1 MKKFDIDGSIHPE
14 DFAKNRNTKSLS
26 KIVEQKA
33 KELLQSNSSVQ
44 KEMKKS
50 GEEVGKTAVK
60 SFGEGFEKGLSTLP
74 KEIKKAYEEVKK
86 INKNNFADI
95 SFDTKPIEKGFKKS
109 TEELSSMVQQ
119 YQESALKTIQDF
131 RGIIEDSINEL
142 GNLSTKPSNTNGLDE
157 TIANHV
163 GRIQNS
169 IEAIKNIKNERDAVI
184 NSFKKAKAD
193 GINKTSL
200 DKMEQIKFPS
210 LPQVSKANKELDKYT
225 MSADNCAKALAGLMD
240 KINEYG
246 KLSYTAEVGKD
257 VQGLISRMKAINEVS
272 KLTDEQNRTMFDAMG
287 TLSKITGA
295 INSQEYNAELGK
307 LAEDVSKLN
316 TAVNTNAMTE
326 PMIQIIDEQQA
337 ERVNNLTESLKRCNE
352 AANPFINKKTKNAW
366 LGKNENTYN
375 TSRGLENLA
384 EAVKEFVSVSASGD
398 MDEALDKYQKLVYVT
413 NNIKAKNTDVGRVL
427 SENGF
432 QGLDIDN
439 ILDNLLDQ
447 YDKNIEL
454 LKQFEVKGVEK
465 EKYNYDSSGLS
476 QMKQD
481 IQDII
486 TLFNKVGD
494 NSRLLEY
501 IAEASNDLDGFKQ
514 KVKDIATSFNDSN
527 SDRSKKVMAGKLID
541 ANYAYKA
548 VDPKQRL
555 VSKTKDSTEEAMKIL
570 GLNKSKFESDVEKL
584 TEELKRVYAEEIQ
597 DSVNRLNN
605 SLGSKIANE
614 VISRS
619 NKSTDVKVTPEAV
632 LTGIQKSQ
640 DKSVKEDLG
649 RLDEYLIKNKEIIEA
664 QKEQETS
671 TKQLLEQ
678 KRELE
683 GRKNSMIDENSIQ
696 SITNFIKTVESLSS
710 GIGETDQQLVDLIS
724 NIREFNEAVS
734 QTYNDEKVGT
744 ITGFG
749 SLSLENK
756 AESLKDRR
764 KQLVGNKIT
773 AIGEELNTINSE
785 LNGSDLTVE
794 RLEELTTKVN
804 NLKDAFNGLLGV
816 YRESGAVA
824 NASVNTIYNRVE
836 SSLSIMPRK
845 IDKKRGE
852 LLNSDET
859 TQQSPA
865 VEQIKEQ
872 ETAIDNVT
880 EAIQRQNEELQ
891 KLYETHKKN
900 GIETSGYEKYV
911 TNRISNSK
919 SVTNSLE
926 DIMGI
931 ETTQL
936 SSQDELSLFIKDYVY
951 NFVRGI
957 QKEMQGS
964 VEGDSVDVDYSKIIN
979 EAINSIIG
987 EKINSILTNFK
998 PTKNDAPIDID
1009 EAFKSL
1015 DSVVEIINVLS
1026 KFGVDFSKKVPNIE
1040 ELESTIQ
1047 SLKGSA
1053 RLGHFRYEQ
1062 GALSQQESAQSNKET
1077 ARESQKVIEQ
1087 KQEEAKAHNKNTE
1100 AISKEQKAI
1109 EAYVNA
1115 MKKMQG
1121 DSFNEAEV
1129 RALAQDKLNKIKSGD
1144 VESLMGTFTN
1154 GNKASNDML
1163 KIMTGMPVNNQKNR
1177 DNALRSL
1184 NEEVYD
1190 QIIEMRENEKRLEE
1204 EANSFTGKWKQFEES
1219 IIGTN
1224 YWSNET
1230 AMNKGKIAKAFE
1242 EYGETAKEGLDYINK
1257 LWLSGQADPSKYSG
1271 EVGSY
1276 LSMLNDQAEAAKD
1289 YKNVKAGDFNVESL
1303 FDFGGTT
1310 NHTEET
1316 AQVLRNEAEAWD
1328 QLITRKR
1335 EAYGLSNPD
1344 VQQEEISSHE
1354 ANAEAIRKENE
1365 EIQKQI
1371 EECEYIIKV
1380 QNQWKSLTNIVD
1392 RDFTTGGKK
1401 EAIDQLRSWTRS
1413 LTDFRQREPQ
1423 FQDRDTRDH
1432 INIGWYKAYE
1442 EAKNQKVANK
1452 WLSSYSTDIQ
1462 EFDYKESLDRFVEQ
1476 REFAIKTIEE
1486 QNQKIVELNKQL
1498 ADNMARLGNGTNSK
1512 PQAADK
1518 TQQEAEAHVENAQ
1531 VLNEE
1536 AKAWENL
1543 ARAEE
1548 DEKVIRITSSS
1559 PLTDE
1564 ENVNIINQMAE
1575 AQQKLVEA
1583 KQSTAS
1589 TQQSLPQRS
1598 DGQLTLLEE
1607 EIEAEQKLEE
1617 QVKRTTEAW
1626 NNQSNTVGQIS
1637 IDEYLSSIS
1646 NAQQQS
1652 AINEAAKRNQEMRDY
1667 NGFGKAGQ
1675 SGIPVNNIPLSEVEK
1690 EVELEKELG
1699 QEAQKTSEWITEG
1712 ADKIA
1717 NSLNN
1722 TKNSVFG
1729 TKQSFEGLNEVIEKL
1744 IGTET
1749 GLAVYGGRAADVIK
1763 RLGDEASKNFDAS
1776 GIEEAKILI
1785 TELESKLTDVKNKIA
1800 ENNAIT
1806 PSKLISDYGKSGIS
1820 VSEDDMKP
1828 VMDSIRAENEKLIA
1842 KQSSLENELAEV
1854 MKMLS
1859 LYNQEKT
1866 EAWASAIRGMFGGG
1880 ELTQT
1885 AQGFTQIEQAA
1896 NGASKAI
1903 EEAGRKLIE
1912 MKNEYRKPFDLDGYL
1927 YSEYAK
1933 SQKSY
1938 ALTTKDSNRD
1948 YAKEAYNNV
1957 SSITN
1962 ALNGNKSVVTVNE
1975 DGIVESIERVIE
1987 AERKETEVVNE
1998 VTKAHEKK
2006 SESAKGSSNYEQK
2019 EIDKA
2024 TQALNEYI
2032 NAYKVYTNA
2041 RINQDKVLKAGYAN
2055 DDRKVTAADEAYL
2068 ASEAVLNQ
2076 KKAVID
2082 AINKGLAE
2090 ELKITE
2096 QIVRAEEKEDSRY
2109 NKAVNITNEANAVK
2123 TLERQY
2129 DILTNKLNAYQT
2141 EAMATPKINLFGEN
2155 IREADRQLNN
2165 IGQLLTRLGTE
2176 SGNDFIKTAQEIRK
2190 AYEPVQK
2197 IFAELGGVKNSAYNI
2212 YNQTGANAGQADTI
2226 YGMGKG
2232 NTFNEAKEGM
2242 QEYIKAVDGYVQGSM
2257 VISDTNKQITYSV
2270 KEEDGVLRK
2279 CIATWNETTGVMRT
2293 NQKVA
2298 QKQASSWDKMSEAFK
2313 GRMRGLVTYFTM
2325 YTSAFML
2332 ISKIKEGIGYVKEL
2346 NTAITEMQLVT
2357 GKTDSQMAQFSKDVQ
2372 DVANSVASTN
2382 TEITK
2387 SSTNWARLG
2396 YSMQD
2401 SLQLAK
2407 ASAMYA
2413 SVGFTDT
2420 ETATSALTSVLQAFY
2435 NGVND
2440 VGSAA
2445 ESAVDKFVK
2454 IGNTFAITS
2463 AELGE
2468 GLQESASAIVAAG
2481 GSIDEAIAL
2490 TTAGE

>member
-74 KEIKKAYEEVKK
+74 KEVKKAYEEVKK
-86 INKNNFADI
+86 INKNNFANI

-163 GRIQNS
+163 GRIQDS
-169 IEAIKNIKNERDAVI
+169 IETIKNIKNERDAVI

-193 GINKTSL
+193 GVNKTSL

-210 LPQVSKANKELDKYT
+210 LPQVSKANKELDKYA
-225 MSADNCAKALAGLMD
+225 MSADNCAKALSGLMN

-326 PMIQIIDEQQA
+326 PMIQIIDEQQT

-447 YDKNIEL
+447 YDKNMEL

-555 VSKTKDSTEEAMKIL
+555 VSGTGESTKEAMKIL
-570 GLNKSKFESDVEKL
+570 GFNKSKFEPDVEKL
-584 TEELKRVYAEEIQ
+584 TEELKKVYAEEIQ

-614 VISRS
+614 VIGRS
-619 NKSTDVKVTPEAV
+619 NKSTDVKVTPEQV
-632 LTGIQKSQ
+632 LTGVKKTQ
-640 DKSVKEDLG
+640 DKTVKEDLD
-649 RLDEYLIKNKEIIEA
+649 RLDEYLIKNKEISEEKRK
-664 QKEQETS
+664 QVEFQETS

-678 KRELE
+678 KRGLE
-683 GRKNSMIDENSIQ
+683 ERKNSMIDENSIQ

-724 NIREFNEAVS
+724 NIREFNEAIS
-734 QTYNDEKVGT
+734 QTHNDEKVGT

-773 AIGEELNTINSE
+773 AIGEELNAINSE
-785 LNGSDLTVE
+785 LNDSDLTVE
-794 RLEELTTKVN
+794 KLEELTTKVKK
-804 NLKDAFNGLLGV
+804 LKNDFNGLSGD
-816 YRESGAVA
+816 YKESGAVA

-852 LLNSDET
+852 LLNSEQSQTQQKKENETKPVTVDPKTKEYVGVLKELRESYISLADAKENLKEVEKGSIEEVDARAKIEELNKYIIDLTNNYKELFVVMNNGSKLKVDIGEEFNNGTLAETIESILLKSNNIKSIGLSSFDET
-859 TQQSPA
+859 TQQSHV

-872 ETAIDNVT
+872 AETV
-880 EAIQRQNEELQ
+880 
-891 KLYETHKKN
+891 
-900 GIETSGYEKYV
+900 
-911 TNRISNSK
+911 
-919 SVTNSLE
+919 
-926 DIMGI
+926 
-931 ETTQL
+931 
-936 SSQDELSLFIKDYVY
+936 
-951 NFVRGI
+951 
-957 QKEMQGS
+957 
-964 VEGDSVDVDYSKIIN
+964 
-979 EAINSIIG
+979 
-987 EKINSILTNFK
+987 
-998 PTKNDAPIDID
+998 
-1009 EAFKSL
+1009 
-1015 DSVVEIINVLS
+1015 
-1026 KFGVDFSKKVPNIE
+1026 
-1040 ELESTIQ
+1040 
-1047 SLKGSA
+1047 
-1053 RLGHFRYEQ
+1053 
-1062 GALSQQESAQSNKET
+1062 
-1077 ARESQKVIEQ
+1077 RESQKVTEQ
-1087 KQEEAKAHNKNTE
+1087 KQEETEAHNKNTE

-1121 DSFNEAEV
+1121 DNFNEAEV
-1129 RALAQDKLNKIKSGD
+1129 RALAQDKLNKIKAGD
-1144 VESLMGTFTN
+1144 IESLMGTFTN
-1154 GNKASNDML
+1154 GNKASNAML
-1163 KIMTGMPVNNQKNR
+1163 KVMTGMPVNNQENR

-1190 QIIEMRENEKRLEE
+1190 QIIEMRENEKRLEQ

-1224 YWSNET
+1224 HWANET
-1230 AMNKGKIAKAFE
+1230 AMNKGKIVKAFE

-1271 EVGSY
+1271 EVGFY
-1276 LSMLNDQAEAAKD
+1276 LNMLNDQADTAKD
-1289 YKNVKAGDFNVESL
+1289 YKNAKAGDLNVESL
-1303 FDFGGTT
+1303 FELSGVTK
-1310 NHTEET
+1310 HTEET
-1316 AQVLRNEAEAWD
+1316 AQTLRKEAEAWD

-1335 EAYGLSNPD
+1335 EAYGLGKTD
-1344 VQQEEISSHE
+1344 IHQEEVKSHE
-1354 ANAEAIRKENE
+1354 ANTEAIRKENE

-1392 RDFTTGGKK
+1392 RDFTTDGKK

-1486 QNQKIVELNKQL
+1486 QNQKIAELNKQL

-1512 PQAADK
+1512 TQVANQI
-1518 TQQEAEAHVENAQ
+1518 QQEAESHVENAQ
-1531 VLNEE
+1531 VINEE

-1548 DEKVIRITSSS
+1548 DEKAIRTISST
-1559 PLTDE
+1559 PYTDK
-1564 ENVNIINQMAE
+1564 ENVDIINQMAE

-1617 QVKRTTEAW
+1617 QVKRTTESW
-1626 NNQSNTVGQIS
+1626 NNQSNTVGGQIS

-1646 NAQQQS
+1646 NTQQQS

-1806 PSKLISDYGKSGIS
+1806 PSKLISNYGKSGIS

-1912 MKNEYRKPFDLDGYL
+1912 MKNGYRKPFDLDGYL

-1962 ALNGNKSVVTVNE
+1962 ALNGNKTVVTVNE

-1998 VTKAHEKK
+1998 ATKAHEKK
-2006 SESAKGSSNYEQK
+2006 SESAKGYSNYEQK
-2019 EIDKA
+2019 EIDRA

-2076 KKAVID
+2076 KKAAID

-2096 QIVRAEEKEDSRY
+2096 QITRAEEKEDTRY

-2141 EAMATPKINLFGEN
+2141 EAMTTPKINLFGEN

-2197 IFAELGGVKNSAYNI
+2197 IFAELGGVKNSAYNV
-2212 YNQTGANAGQADTI
+2212 YNQTGTNAGQADTI

-2242 QEYIKAVDGYVQGSM
+2242 QEYIRAVDGYVQGSM
-2257 VISDTNKQITYSV
+2257 VVSDTNKQITYSV

-2382 TEITK
+2382 TEIVN
-2387 SSTNWARLG
+2387 SSVDWSRLG

-2454 IGNTFAITS
+2454 IGNNFAITS

-2481 GSIDEAIAL
+2481 KQYCLNIQKCILRIHLIARYS
-2490 TTAGE
+2490 

>member
-1 MKKFDIDGSIHPE
+1 MGKKVEFDGALDPNKLQANTQMLNKYLE
-14 DFAKNRNTKSLS
+14 TKTKSGS
-26 KIVEQKA
+26 NTQRQA
-33 KELLQSNSSVQ
+33 KKTGEKLGEATVNSVS
-44 KEMKKS
+44 
-50 GEEVGKTAVK
+50 
-60 SFGEGFEKGLSTLP
+60 EGFKKGLSKLSDKLGKDFNEAYNKAITINGNNFKKIDFNTDSIEKGFGTGVKDLSDR
-74 KEIKKAYEEVKK
+74 IKKYVATAHETVKELQSTIKEDIESLGNLDGGDSKTMDNYIKRIESNINKINGIKSEKDQYIGSVKKIKDNKK
-86 INKNNFADI
+86 INK
-95 SFDTKPIEKGFKKS
+95 S
-109 TEELSSMVQQ
+109 T
-119 YQESALKTIQDF
+119 
-131 RGIIEDSINEL
+131 
-142 GNLSTKPSNTNGLDE
+142 LDE
-157 TIANHV
+157 LES
-163 GRIQNS
+163 IQVP
-169 IEAIKNIKNERDAVI
+169 K
-184 NSFKKAKAD
+184 
-193 GINKTSL
+193 
-200 DKMEQIKFPS
+200 
-210 LPQVSKANKELDKYT
+210 LPQVFESSRELDKYA
-225 MSADNCAKALAGLMD
+225 MSIDDCTKALTGLID
-240 KINEYG
+240 KVNEYG
-246 KLSYTAEVGKD
+246 KSSHTTKVGKD
-257 VQGLISRMKAINEVS
+257 VQGLISRMKAIRDAS
-272 KLTDEQNRTMFDAMG
+272 GLTDEQSRIMSSAMS
-287 TLSKITGA
+287 TLSKITGT
-295 INSQEYNAELGK
+295 INNIEYNGELGR
-307 LAEDVSKLN
+307 LAEDVKKLN
-316 TAVNTNAMTE
+316 ANENINTNIA
-326 PMIQIIDEQQA
+326 PMLESVDKQQIEYVNQLTDA
-337 ERVNNLTESLKRCNE
+337 LERCKAVE
-352 AANPFINKKTKNAW
+352 NPFNQVSIKNAW
-366 LGKNENTYN
+366 LGKNGNTYN
-375 TSRGLENLA
+375 TSEGLVNLTKA
-384 EAVKEFVSVSASGD
+384 TEQFITAVTSKDGFEKV
-398 MDEALDKYQKLVYVT
+398 LDKYHKLVYVMNEISAT
-413 NNIKAKNTDVGRVL
+413 TDSVKNTL
-427 SENGF
+427 LENGF
-432 QGLDIDN
+432 KGLGVEGINNVFDDLIER
-439 ILDNLLDQ
+439 

-454 LKQFEVKGVEK
+454 LEQLKVKGVDNG
-465 EKYNYDSSGLS
+465 KYNLDNSGLS

-514 KVKDIATSFNDSN
+514 KVKDIATSFNDPKN

-555 VSKTKDSTEEAMKIL
+555 VSGTGGSTKEAMKIL
-570 GLNKSKFESDVEKL
+570 DLNKSKFEPNVEKL

-614 VISRS
+614 VIGRS
-619 NKSTDVKVTPEAV
+619 NKSTDVKVTPEQV
-632 LTGIQKSQ
+632 LTGVKKTQ
-640 DKSVKEDLG
+640 DKTVKEDLG
-649 RLDEYLIKNKEIIEA
+649 KLDEYLSKNKEISEEKRK
-664 QKEQETS
+664 QVEFQEES

-683 GRKNSMIDENSIQ
+683 GRKNSIIDENSIQ

-734 QTYNDEKVGT
+734 QTHNDEKVGT

-749 SLSLENK
+749 SLSLEDK

-773 AIGEELNTINSE
+773 AIGGELNTINSE

-794 RLEELTTKVN
+794 KLEELTTKVKK
-804 NLKDAFNGLLGV
+804 LKKDFKDLSGD
-816 YRESGAVA
+816 YKESGAAV

-852 LLNSDET
+852 LLNSEQSQTQQKKENET
-859 TQQSPA
+859 KPVTVDPKTKEYISVIKELRESYISLADAKDNLKEVEKGSVEEVDARAEIEELNKCIIDLVSNYKELFIVMNDGSKLKLNVGEEFKNGTLSGMLDNILLKSNNIKSIGLSSFGESTQQSHV
-865 VEQIKEQ
+865 VEQVKEQ

-936 SSQDELSLFIKDYVY
+936 SSRDELSLFIKDYVY

-957 QKEMQGS
+957 QKEMRDS
-964 VEGDSVDVDYSKIIN
+964 VEGNSVDVDYSKIIN

-987 EKINSILTNFK
+987 EKINSMLTNFK
-998 PTKNDAPIDID
+998 PTKNDAPIGMD

-1015 DSVVEIINVLS
+1015 DSIVEIINVLG

-1047 SLKGSA
+1047 SLKESA
-1053 RLGHFRYEQ
+1053 RLGHFRSEQ
-1062 GALSQQESAQSNKET
+1062 GSLPQQESAQSNKET

-1087 KQEEAKAHNKNTE
+1087 KQEEAKAHNENTE

-1154 GNKASNDML
+1154 GNKASNAML

-1177 DNALRSL
+1177 DSALRSL
-1184 NEEVYD
+1184 NEELYD

-1204 EANSFTGKWKQFEES
+1204 EANSFAGKWKQFEES

-1224 YWSNET
+1224 YWANET

-1257 LWLSGQADPSKYSG
+1257 LWLSGQADPNNYSG
-1271 EVGSY
+1271 EVGFY
-1276 LSMLNDQAEAAKD
+1276 LNMLNDQAETAKD
-1289 YKNVKAGDFNVESL
+1289 YKNAKAGDLNVESL
-1303 FDFGGTT
+1303 FGFGGTT

-1316 AQVLRNEAEAWD
+1316 AQVLRDEAEAWD

-1344 VQQEEISSHE
+1344 VQQE
-1354 ANAEAIRKENE
+1354 AE
-1365 EIQKQI
+1365 
-1371 EECEYIIKV
+1371 V
-1380 QNQWKSLTNIVD
+1380 
-1392 RDFTTGGKK
+1392 
-1401 EAIDQLRSWTRS
+1401 
-1413 LTDFRQREPQ
+1413 
-1423 FQDRDTRDH
+1423 
-1432 INIGWYKAYE
+1432 
-1442 EAKNQKVANK
+1442 
-1452 WLSSYSTDIQ
+1452 
-1462 EFDYKESLDRFVEQ
+1462 
-1476 REFAIKTIEE
+1476 
-1486 QNQKIVELNKQL
+1486 
-1498 ADNMARLGNGTNSK
+1498 
-1512 PQAADK
+1512 
-1518 TQQEAEAHVENAQ
+1518 HVENAQ

-1543 ARAEE
+1543 ARVEE
-1548 DEKVIRITSSS
+1548 DEKAIRTTSSS

-1564 ENVNIINQMAE
+1564 ENINILNQMAK
-1575 AQQKLVEA
+1575 AQERLVEA

-1598 DGQLTLLEE
+1598 DGQLTLLKE

-1617 QVKRTTEAW
+1617 QIKRTTEEL
-1626 NNQSNTVGQIS
+1626 NNQSNAVGGQIS

-1646 NAQQQS
+1646 NTQQQS
-1652 AINEAAKRNQEMRDY
+1652 AINEAAKRKQEMRDY

-1675 SGIPVNNIPLSEVEK
+1675 SGIPVNNIPLAEVEK

-1699 QEAQKTSEWITEG
+1699 QEAQKTAEWITEG
-1712 ADKIA
+1712 ANKIA

-1763 RLGDEASKNFDAS
+1763 KLGDEASKNFNAS
-1776 GIEEAKILI
+1776 GIEEAKVLI

-1806 PSKLISDYGKSGIS
+1806 PSKLISDYSKSG
-1820 VSEDDMKP
+1820 
-1828 VMDSIRAENEKLIA
+1828 
-1842 KQSSLENELAEV
+1842 
-1854 MKMLS
+1854 
-1859 LYNQEKT
+1859 
-1866 EAWASAIRGMFGGG
+1866 
-1880 ELTQT
+1880 
-1885 AQGFTQIEQAA
+1885 
-1896 NGASKAI
+1896 
-1903 EEAGRKLIE
+1903 
-1912 MKNEYRKPFDLDGYL
+1912 
-1927 YSEYAK
+1927 
-1933 SQKSY
+1933 
-1938 ALTTKDSNRD
+1938 
-1948 YAKEAYNNV
+1948 
-1957 SSITN
+1957 
-1962 ALNGNKSVVTVNE
+1962 
-1975 DGIVESIERVIE
+1975 ERVIK
-1987 AERKETEVVNE
+1987 AEQRETEAVNE
-1998 VTKAHEKK
+1998 VAKAHEKK

-2076 KKAVID
+2076 KKAAID

-2096 QIVRAEEKEDSRY
+2096 QIARAEEKEDTRY

-2197 IFAELGGVKNSAYNI
+2197 IFAELGGVKNSAYNV
-2212 YNQTGANAGQADTI
+2212 YNQTGANAGQAQNISGVD
-2226 YGMGKG
+2226 KG
-2232 NTFNEAKEGM
+2232 ASFNEAKESM
-2242 QEYIKAVDGYVQGSM
+2242 QEYIRAVDGYVQGSM
-2257 VISDTNKQITYSV
+2257 VVSDTNKQITYSV

-2332 ISKIKEGIGYVKEL
+2332 ISKIKEGIGYIKEL
-2346 NTAITEMQLVT
+2346 NTAITEMQVVT

-2413 SVGFTDT
+2413 NVGFTDT

-2445 ESAVDKFVK
+2445 EGAVDKFVK
-2454 IGNTFAITS
+2454 IGNNFAITS

>member
-1 MKKFDIDGSIHPE
+1 
-14 DFAKNRNTKSLS
+14 
-26 KIVEQKA
+26 
-33 KELLQSNSSVQ
+33 
-44 KEMKKS
+44 
-50 GEEVGKTAVK
+50 
-60 SFGEGFEKGLSTLP
+60 
-74 KEIKKAYEEVKK
+74 
-86 INKNNFADI
+86 
-95 SFDTKPIEKGFKKS
+95 
-109 TEELSSMVQQ
+109 
-119 YQESALKTIQDF
+119 
-131 RGIIEDSINEL
+131 
-142 GNLSTKPSNTNGLDE
+142 
-157 TIANHV
+157 
-163 GRIQNS
+163 
-169 IEAIKNIKNERDAVI
+169 
-184 NSFKKAKAD
+184 
-193 GINKTSL
+193 
-200 DKMEQIKFPS
+200 
-210 LPQVSKANKELDKYT
+210 
-225 MSADNCAKALAGLMD
+225 
-240 KINEYG
+240 
-246 KLSYTAEVGKD
+246 
-257 VQGLISRMKAINEVS
+257 MKAIRDAS
-272 KLTDEQNRTMFDAMG
+272 GLTDEQSRIMSSAMS
-287 TLSKITGA
+287 TLSKITGT
-295 INSQEYNAELGK
+295 INNIEYNGELGR
-307 LAEDVSKLN
+307 LAEDVKKLN
-316 TAVNTNAMTE
+316 ANENINTNIA
-326 PMIQIIDEQQA
+326 PMLESVDKQQIEYVNQLTDA
-337 ERVNNLTESLKRCNE
+337 LERCKAVE
-352 AANPFINKKTKNAW
+352 NPFNQVSIKNAW
-366 LGKNENTYN
+366 LGKNGNTYN
-375 TSRGLENLA
+375 TSEGLVNLTKA
-384 EAVKEFVSVSASGD
+384 TEQFITAVTSKDGFEKV
-398 MDEALDKYQKLVYVT
+398 LDKYHKLVYVMNEISAT
-413 NNIKAKNTDVGRVL
+413 TDSVKNTL
-427 SENGF
+427 LENGF
-432 QGLDIDN
+432 KGLGVEGINNVFDDLIER
-439 ILDNLLDQ
+439 

-454 LKQFEVKGVEK
+454 LEQLKVKGVDNG
-465 EKYNYDSSGLS
+465 KYNLDNSGLS

-514 KVKDIATSFNDSN
+514 KVKDIATSFNDPKN

-555 VSKTKDSTEEAMKIL
+555 VSGTGESTKEAMKIL
-570 GLNKSKFESDVEKL
+570 DLNKSKFEPNVEKL

-605 SLGSKIANE
+605 SLGSKITNE
-614 VISRS
+614 VIGRS
-619 NKSTDVKVTPEAV
+619 NKSTDVKVTPEQV
-632 LTGIQKSQ
+632 LTGVKKTQ
-640 DKSVKEDLG
+640 DKTVKEDLG
-649 RLDEYLIKNKEIIEA
+649 KLDEYLIKNKEISEEKRK
-664 QKEQETS
+664 QVEFQETS

-734 QTYNDEKVGT
+734 QTHNDEKVGT

-749 SLSLENK
+749 SLSLEDK

-773 AIGEELNTINSE
+773 AIGGELNTINSE

-794 RLEELTTKVN
+794 KLEELTTKVKK
-804 NLKDAFNGLLGV
+804 LKKDFKDLSGD
-816 YRESGAVA
+816 YKESGAAA

-836 SSLSIMPRK
+836 GSLNLIPGK

-852 LLNSDET
+852 LLNSEQSQTQQKKENETKPVTVDPKTKEYVGMLKELRESYISLAEAKENFREVEKGSIEEVDARAEIEELNKCIIDLVSNYKELFVVMNDGSKLKVNMGEEFNNGTLAETIESILLKSNNIKSIGLSSFDET
-859 TQQSPA
+859 TQQSPT
-865 VEQIKEQ
+865 VEQVKEQ
-872 ETAIDNVT
+872 AETV
-880 EAIQRQNEELQ
+880 
-891 KLYETHKKN
+891 K
-900 GIETSGYEKYV
+900 
-911 TNRISNSK
+911 
-919 SVTNSLE
+919 
-926 DIMGI
+926 
-931 ETTQL
+931 
-936 SSQDELSLFIKDYVY
+936 
-951 NFVRGI
+951 
-957 QKEMQGS
+957 
-964 VEGDSVDVDYSKIIN
+964 
-979 EAINSIIG
+979 
-987 EKINSILTNFK
+987 
-998 PTKNDAPIDID
+998 
-1009 EAFKSL
+1009 
-1015 DSVVEIINVLS
+1015 
-1026 KFGVDFSKKVPNIE
+1026 
-1040 ELESTIQ
+1040 
-1047 SLKGSA
+1047 
-1053 RLGHFRYEQ
+1053 
-1062 GALSQQESAQSNKET
+1062 
-1077 ARESQKVIEQ
+1077 ESQKVIEQ

-1271 EVGSY
+1271 EVGFY
-1276 LSMLNDQAEAAKD
+1276 LSMLNDQAETAKD
-1289 YKNVKAGDFNVESL
+1289 YKNAKSGDFNVESL
-1303 FDFGGTT
+1303 FGFGGTT

-1316 AQVLRNEAEAWD
+1316 AQALRDEAEAWD
-1328 QLITRKR
+1328 QLIARKR

-1344 VQQEEISSHE
+1344 VQQEEVSSHE

-1401 EAIDQLRSWTRS
+1401 EAIDQLRSWTKS

-1423 FQDRDTRDH
+1423 FQDRDTRDQ

-1486 QNQKIVELNKQL
+1486 QNQKIAELNKQL
-1498 ADNMARLGNGTNSK
+1498 ADNMARLSSGTNSK
-1512 PQAADK
+1512 TQVANQI
-1518 TQQEAEAHVENAQ
+1518 QQEAKAHIENAQ

-1548 DEKVIRITSSS
+1548 DEKAIRTTSST
-1559 PLTDE
+1559 PYTDK
-1564 ENVNIINQMAE
+1564 ENVDIINQMAE

-1626 NNQSNTVGQIS
+1626 NNQSNTVGGQIS

-1675 SGIPVNNIPLSEVEK
+1675 SGIPVNNIPLVEVEK

-1699 QEAQKTSEWITEG
+1699 QEAQKTAEWITEG
-1712 ADKIA
+1712 ANKIA

-1749 GLAVYGGRAADVIK
+1749 GLAVYGDRAADVIK

-1912 MKNEYRKPFDLDGYL
+1912 MKNEYRRPFDLDGYL

-1962 ALNGNKSVVTVNE
+1962 ALNGNKTVVTVNE

-1998 VTKAHEKK
+1998 AAKAHEKK

-2019 EIDKA
+2019 EIDRA

-2076 KKAVID
+2076 KKAAID

-2096 QIVRAEEKEDSRY
+2096 QITRAEEKEDSRY

-2197 IFAELGGVKNSAYNI
+2197 IFAELGGVKNSAYNV

-2242 QEYIKAVDGYVQGSM
+2242 QEYIRAVDGYVQGSM
-2257 VISDTNKQITYSV
+2257 VVSDTNKQITYSV

-2346 NTAITEMQLVT
+2346 NTAITEMQVVT

-2454 IGNTFAITS
+2454 IGKK
-2463 AELGE
+2463 
-2468 GLQESASAIVAAG
+2468 VA
-2481 GSIDEAIAL
+2481 
-2490 TTAGE
+2490 